1 MAGTVINYAG
11 VARGLGVSQPTA
23 REYFQIAHGT
33 FIWRHLPPYDRNV
46 AKRVVKHPKGYLR
59 DPGLLPIEIK
69 YSQQVTAR
77 ELRPIEDF
85 IDEHRCPY
93 GIVINN
99 DERVRRYGENLLGI
113 PFACC

>member
-1 MAGTVINYAG
+1 
-11 VARGLGVSQPTA
+11 
-23 REYFQIAHGT
+23 
-33 FIWRHLPPYDRNV
+33 
-46 AKRVVKHPKGYLR
+46 VVKHPKGYLR

-69 YSQQVTAR
+69 YGQQVTAR